1 MIALTTSAVNLL
13 NLYAWEILKKNT
25 DMDASD
31 YGGKIP
37 IIPGGGDPDLNAYD
51 KPFIV
56 YGAAEDP
63 SSSNGTVRGGTLV
76 YAVYSTS
83 VGEINKIMNIICTAF
98 EERDVSARRI
108 NAWTSK
114 NPAFVG
120 IRFTSTNVAFGEAA
134 SPADQEGGRE
144 VGTLTLRY
152 SCVTNYVV
160 DLNV

>member
-13 NLYAWEILKKNT
+13 NLYAWEVLKKNT
-25 DMDASD
+25 DMDTGD

-37 IIPGGGDPDLNAYD
+37 IIPGGQDPDLNAFD

-56 YGAAEDP
+56 YGAAEDA
-63 SSSNGTVRGGTLV
+63 SSDNGTIRSGTLV
-76 YAVYSTS
+76 YAIYSDS
-83 VGEINKIMNIICTAF
+83 VGDINKIQNILVTAF

-108 NAWTSK
+108 NTWTSK
-114 NPAFVG
+114 NSALIGV
-120 IRFTSTNVAFGEAA
+120 RFTTTNVAFSEAA
-134 SPADQEGGRE
+134 GPADQEGGRE